1 MTNRGSRGTSNAS
14 ELYKRFISQ
23 DDTVRRGWRVTG
35 SVMLWNTTK
44 EKWLPTFF
52 LRSKAL
58 NGGLHQNTLS
68 KYGPK
73 NQTGQ
78 NYFGCVWRN
87 SCHVASVDQEKVILA
102 VGIDGSSHPPPV
114 TWNHLR
120 VSLVQ
125 NTILKNW
132 INLG

>member
-1 MTNRGSRGTSNAS
+1 M
-14 ELYKRFISQ
+14 
-23 DDTVRRGWRVTG
+23 TG
-35 SVMLWNTTK
+35 SVRAVKYNKREMVAYIF
-44 EKWLPTFF
+44 PA
-52 LRSKAL
+52 SKAL

-78 NYFGCVWRN
+78 NHFGCVWRK

-102 VGIDGSSHPPPV
+102 VGIDGSSDPPPV
-114 TWNHLR
+114 NHLR

-125 NTILKNW
+125 NTILKN
-132 INLG
+132 